1 MVLLHECG
9 LGWFHLVDGPLLSW
23 NLALDLA
30 LGQLVVRTATTV
42 AGFSF
47 SFALVEYSSWKTLN
61 DLLLIKDRWLPV
73 LLVP

>member
-1 MVLLHECG
+1 MVLLHVGG
-9 LGWFHLVDGPLLSW
+9 LGLFHFVDCPLLSW

-47 SFALVEYSSWKTLN
+47 SFALVEYGSWKTLN
-61 DLLLIKDRWLPV
+61 DLLVIKGRRLPV
-73 LLVP
+73 VSVP